1 MFSELK
7 KNVERYSADDKLAM
21 QQRAIDEARVAQA
34 LELGGALRKG
44 REEGRA
50 EGREEGLKVGR
61 EDERHAVARAMV
73 EEGLDK
79 AVICRVLKVTPE
91 ELEKLL
97 V

>member
-1 MFSELK
+1 
-7 KNVERYSADDKLAM
+7 M

-34 LELGGALRKG
+34 LELGGALRK
-44 REEGRA
+44 
-50 EGREEGLKVGR
+50 GR

>member
-7 KNVERYSADDKLAM
+7 KKVERYSADDKLAM
-21 QQRAIDEARVAQA
+21 QQRAFDEARVAQA

-50 EGREEGLKVGR
+50 EGR